1 MQSSVEKVLS
11 KRKILNTKMVKLQTF
26 FIALFAVT
34 AARSRSLLRSRNLVQ
49 KIKNAKPADRLL
61 MIKMM
66 TKNQRFVAANSMFY
80 WKQLWIK
87 ANLDVIFAFR
97 WKSRLYPGSSE
108 TFGVT
113 TTLIR
118 ISNSSLKVGTGEF
131 VRLVKKIV
139 GYICQLVV
147 SGLDSTTQR

>member
-80 WKQLWIK
+80 
-87 ANLDVIFAFR
+87 
-97 WKSRLYPGSSE
+97 
-108 TFGVT
+108 
-113 TTLIR
+113 
-118 ISNSSLKVGTGEF
+118 
-131 VRLVKKIV
+131 
-139 GYICQLVV
+139 
-147 SGLDSTTQR
+147 